1 MIISKK
7 FFLAL
12 FYILRS
18 RFFVMRRRHML
29 GEHEKT
35 LCGWGLTT
43 GELSQMRRMDNRY
56 VNCKRCLDKMM
67 ELPAPLNSKKASSG
81 NPVNG

>member
-1 MIISKK
+1 
-7 FFLAL
+7 
-12 FYILRS
+12 
-18 RFFVMRRRHML
+18 ML

-43 GELSQMRRMDNRY
+43 GELSQMKRMDNRY

-67 ELPAPLNSKKASSG
+67 ELPEPLNSKKASRG

>member
-1 MIISKK
+1 
-7 FFLAL
+7 
-12 FYILRS
+12 
-18 RFFVMRRRHML
+18 ML

-43 GELSQMRRMDNRY
+43 GELSQMKRMENRY
-56 VNCKRCLDKMM
+56 VNCKRCLDRMM
-67 ELPAPLNSKKASSG
+67 ELPELLNSKKVSRG

>member
-1 MIISKK
+1 VIISKK

-18 RFFVMRRRHML
+18 RIFVMRRRHML

>member
-1 MIISKK
+1 
-7 FFLAL
+7 
-12 FYILRS
+12 
-18 RFFVMRRRHML
+18 ML

-43 GELSQMRRMDNRY
+43 GELSQMKRMENRY

-67 ELPAPLNSKKASSG
+67 ELPEPLNSKKVSRG
-81 NPVNG
+81 NPING

>member
-18 RFFVMRRRHML
+18 RIFVMRRRHML

>member
-1 MIISKK
+1 MISKN
-7 FFLAL
+7 FFSAL

-18 RFFVMRRRHML
+18 QISVMRRRHML

-43 GELSQMRRMDNRY
+43 GELSQMKRMENRY

-67 ELPAPLNSKKASSG
+67 ELPELLNSKKVSRG

>member
-1 MIISKK
+1 MTISKK

-18 RFFVMRRRHML
+18 QFLVMRRRHML

-43 GELSQMRRMDNRY
+43 GELSQMKRMDNRY

-67 ELPAPLNSKKASSG
+67 ELPEPLNSKKASRG

>member
-1 MIISKK
+1 
-7 FFLAL
+7 
-12 FYILRS
+12 
-18 RFFVMRRRHML
+18 ML

-43 GELSQMRRMDNRY
+43 GELSQMKRMETRY

-67 ELPAPLNSKKASSG
+67 ELPAPLNSKKMSRG
-81 NPVNG
+81 NPVNV

>member
-1 MIISKK
+1 MISKK

-12 FYILRS
+12 FYILQS
-18 RFFVMRRRHML
+18 QILVMRRRHML

-43 GELSQMRRMDNRY
+43 GELSQMKRMENRY

-67 ELPAPLNSKKASSG
+67 ELPELLSSRKVSSG

>member
-1 MIISKK
+1 MISKK

-12 FYILRS
+12 FYIPRS
-18 RFFVMRRRHML
+18 QISVMRRRHML
-29 GEHEKT
+29 GRHEKT
-35 LCGWGLTT
+35 LCGWALTN
-43 GELSQMRRMDNRY
+43 GELAQMERLETRY

-67 ELPAPLNSKKASSG
+67 ELPEPLNSKKASRG

>member
-1 MIISKK
+1 
-7 FFLAL
+7 
-12 FYILRS
+12 
-18 RFFVMRRRHML
+18 ML
-29 GEHEKT
+29 GDYEKT

-43 GELSQMRRMDNRY
+43 GELSQMKRMENRY

-67 ELPAPLNSKKASSG
+67 ELPEPLNSKKASRG

>member
-1 MIISKK
+1 
-7 FFLAL
+7 
-12 FYILRS
+12 
-18 RFFVMRRRHML
+18 ML

-43 GELSQMRRMDNRY
+43 GELSQMRRMDNIY

-67 ELPAPLNSKKASSG
+67 ELPEPLNSKKASRG

>member
-1 MIISKK
+1 
-7 FFLAL
+7 
-12 FYILRS
+12 
-18 RFFVMRRRHML
+18 ML

-67 ELPAPLNSKKASSG
+67 ELPEPLNSKKVSRG
-81 NPVNG
+81 NPING

>member
-1 MIISKK
+1 
-7 FFLAL
+7 
-12 FYILRS
+12 
-18 RFFVMRRRHML
+18 ML

-43 GELSQMRRMDNRY
+43 GELSQMKRMENRY

-67 ELPAPLNSKKASSG
+67 ELPEPLSSEKVSRG

>member
-1 MIISKK
+1 M
-7 FFLAL
+7 
-12 FYILRS
+12 
-18 RFFVMRRRHML
+18 VMRRRHML

-67 ELPAPLNSKKASSG
+67 ELPAPLNSKKASRG